1 MNLLFGADPE
11 LFMQGVDGKFKSVF
25 GILPGTK
32 EAPHKVERGA
42 VQVDGMAAEFN
53 IDPAATSE
61 EFVLNLTTVM
71 KTMEGMLPFGLVATP
86 VAEFGAEYMST
97 RDEKETEL
105 GCDPDFNS
113 WTGEVN
119 TPPDAAKTFRTGAGH
134 VHIGWTDGANIA
146 DERHVQACNSVV
158 KQLDFYLGLPSI
170 FFDDD
175 VKRRELYGKAGACRY
190 KPYGVEYRVL
200 SNKWL
205 SDTALMEWV
214 FRAATKGI
222 TDMRQGKR
230 LADKY
235 GDIQDIINSS
245 DKTLAMQIIEAEGL
259 EVPSLGA

>member
-1 MNLLFGADPE
+1 MKLLLGADPE
-11 LFMQGVDGKFKSVF
+11 LFMRDNSGMFKSVF

-53 IDPAATSE
+53 IDPAATAE

-97 RDEKETEL
+97 RVEKETEL
-105 GCDPDFNS
+105 GCDPDFNG
-113 WTGEVN
+113 WTQSVN

-134 VHIGWTDGANIA
+134 VHVGWGEGFSKEDPKHFA
-146 DERHVQACNSVV
+146 ACCAIIR
-158 KQLDFYLGLPSI
+158 QLDFYLGLPSM
-170 FFDDD
+170 FYDSDTQ
-175 VKRRELYGKAGACRY
+175 RRELYGKAGAFRA

-205 SDTALMEWV
+205 ASEDLMKWV
-214 FRAATKGI
+214 FRTTVRAI
-222 TDMRQGKR
+222 EDMRAGKR
-230 LADKY
+230 LVEKY
-235 GDIQDIINSS
+235 GDIQDIINTSNMAAA
-245 DKTLAMQIIEAEGL
+245 KAIIDAEGL
-259 EVPSLGA
+259 EIPNV

>member
-1 MNLLFGADPE
+1 MTKLLLGADPE
-11 LFMQGVDGKFKSVF
+11 LFMQDVNGFFKSVF

-32 EAPHKVERGA
+32 EAPHKVSRGA

-71 KTMEGMLPFGLVATP
+71 NTMQGMLPYGLVATP
-86 VAEFGAEYMST
+86 VAEFGAEYMAT

-105 GCDPDFNS
+105 GCDPDYNC
-113 WTGEVN
+113 WTGDVN

-134 VHIGWTDGANIA
+134 VHIGWTENQDIL
-146 DERHVQACNSVV
+146 DEKHIQACRTVV
-158 KQLDFYLGLPSI
+158 KQLDFYLGLASL
-170 FFDDD
+170 FYDKDT
-175 VKRRELYGKAGACRY
+175 KRRELYGKAGAFRV

-205 SDTALMEWV
+205 ENEALMTWV
-214 FRAATKGI
+214 FNTTIKAI
-222 TDMRQGKR
+222 DDMRSGKR

-235 GDIQDIINSS
+235 GDIQEIINAS
-245 DKTLAMQIIEAEGL
+245 DIDAAKFIIEQEGL
-259 EVPSLGA
+259 EVPNV